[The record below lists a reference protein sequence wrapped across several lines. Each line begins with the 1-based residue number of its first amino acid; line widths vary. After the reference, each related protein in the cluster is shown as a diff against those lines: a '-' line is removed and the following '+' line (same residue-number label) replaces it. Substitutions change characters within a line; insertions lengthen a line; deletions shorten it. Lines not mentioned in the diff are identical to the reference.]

1 MTTPQI
7 KDPSQFA
14 KLPAGT
20 MVKWG
25 PIGAAVADFKL
36 LQNAD
41 SVGATGE
48 TGSFLDV
55 TRLID
60 TEKKFMS
67 DLAEG
72 PDKEFAFIDDPDDAD
87 QEAFLTAAKNR
98 QTVQVQIEFPN
109 RRVALMVIVLSGWT
123 MRELNKG
130 EPMKTVVTG
139 KQNSITRSVTPANPA

>member
-7 KDPSQFA
+7 KDPSQHA

-25 PIGAAVADFKL
+25 PVDADVSALKL

-48 TGSFLDV
+48 TGSFIDV

-72 PDKEFAFIDDPDDAD
+72 PDKEFAFLDDPDDVD
-87 QEAFLTAAKNR
+87 QEAFLTAAKNKE
-98 QTVQVQIEFPN
+98 TVQVQIEFPN
-109 RRVALMVIVLSGWT
+109 RRVAKMIIVLSGWT
-123 MRELNKG
+123 LRELNKG

-139 KQNSITRSVTPANPA
+139 KQNSITRSVTAKA